1 MKQSLEQK
9 VIEQC
14 RLYGCNLGIYRGSH
28 YIIEANDYGD
38 QRTWITGSHSLTQ
51 YIEGNPNDARD
62 FHHITWHLRRM
73 EDIDK
78 LAAFMKSKNLD
89 TTWWENVKLKK
100 QDPWVKLQEND
111 VNNQCKQFQMPVG
124 QMGGA

>member
-1 MKQSLEQK
+1 LLNIFERIP
-9 VIEQC
+9 VWVTHD
-14 RLYGCNLGIYRGSH
+14 RHDLTGNN
-28 YIIEANDYGD
+28 NDSTY
-38 QRTWITGSHSLTQ
+38 QERVMF
-51 YIEGNPNDARD
+51 EGNPNDARD

-78 LAAFMKSKNLD
+78 LASYMKSKNLD
-89 TTWWENVKLKK
+89 TIWWENVKLKK

-111 VNNQCKQFQMPVG
+111 VNNQCKQFQMPVS

>member
-51 YIEGNPNDARD
+51 YIEGNPNDA
-62 FHHITWHLRRM
+62 LRELLYLM
-73 EDIDK
+73 
-78 LAAFMKSKNLD
+78 LD
-89 TTWWENVKLKK
+89 GFENRGNCDDGDDCEICTTTEQTTTTK
-100 QDPWVKLQEND
+100 
-111 VNNQCKQFQMPVG
+111 
-124 QMGGA
+124 